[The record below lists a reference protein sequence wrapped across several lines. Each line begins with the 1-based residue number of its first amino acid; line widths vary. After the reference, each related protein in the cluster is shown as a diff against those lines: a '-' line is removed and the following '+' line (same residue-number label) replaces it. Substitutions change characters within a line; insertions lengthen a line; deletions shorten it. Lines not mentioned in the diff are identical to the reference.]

1 MSASDDPP
9 TDDSPTADSP
19 TADALIDPRPSRERA
34 TTRTSARVLAVLA
47 IGYTLHAGGA
57 FIVPIVIALLMTFLL
72 GPVVRL
78 LARAKIPVAAGA
90 AIVVIALVAAA
101 IAIAV
106 SVAPPAERLVA
117 NAPAT
122 LHAASSRLAGLRRT
136 ISRVTQTAQDVE
148 RATGVAS
155 TPATGAPES
164 PPVAAPATP
173 GMESRVVG
181 IAARVIGGAVEVVLL
196 LYFLLAA
203 GDLFLRKL
211 VIVLPR
217 VEDGL
222 AAVRT
227 SRAIERSLSNYLL
240 TQTALNLA
248 LGVEITIALSL
259 LQMPNPLL
267 WGAAA
272 MVLAFVPY
280 IGSLLL
286 IGVLAVVAFGAFPD
300 PARAAAV
307 PIVYFV
313 LNFLS
318 ANVVTPIIMGRR
330 LTLYPY
336 AILVNLAF
344 WWAMWGIPGAF
355 LSLPILAMFKI
366 VCDNVPSLD
375 NIGQFLGGRSP
386 QLDED

>member
-1 MSASDDPP
+1 MSDRYAPLVETASDDAA
-9 TDDSPTADSP
+9 TET
-19 TADALIDPRPSRERA
+19 RPSRTPRA
-34 TTRTSARVLAVLA
+34 TTRTSARILAVLA
-47 IGYTLHAGGA
+47 IGYTLHAGA
-57 FIVPIVIALLMTFLL
+57 TFIVPIVIALLMTFLL

-78 LARAKIPVAAGA
+78 LARAGIPVAAGA
-90 AIVVIALVAAA
+90 GIVVLVLVAAA
-101 IAIAV
+101 VAIGV
-106 SVAPPAERLVA
+106 TVAPPAERLVA
-117 NAPAT
+117 DAPAT
-122 LHAASSRLAGLRRT
+122 LQAASTRLAGLRQT
-136 ISRVTQTAQDVE
+136 VSRVTQTAQDVE

-155 TPATGAPES
+155 GPTTDAAET
-164 PPVAAPATP
+164 PPVAAPAAP
-173 GMESRVVG
+173 GLESRVVG
-181 IAARVIGGAVEVVLL
+181 IAARVVGGAVEVVLL

-217 VEDGL
+217 IEHGL

-227 SRAIERSLSNYLL
+227 SRAIERSLSTYLI
-240 TQTALNLA
+240 TQAALNLA
-248 LGVEITIALSL
+248 LGAEITIALSL
-259 LQMPNPLL
+259 LHMPSPLL

-272 MVLAFVPY
+272 AVLAFIPY

-318 ANVVTPIIMGRR
+318 ANLVTPIVMGRR
-330 LTLYPY
+330 LTLYPF

-355 LSLPILAMFKI
+355 LSLPILATFKI

-375 NIGQFLGGRSP
+375 NVGQFIGGRSATVAA
-386 QLDED
+386 D